1 MSLSPPKSAGGAMSY
16 FSSQLVEDAQTDP
29 EDYYSNSHEQPGR
42 WRGKAA
48 AALGLAG
55 EVDGKDF
62 ARTLL
67 GYGQNFKKL
76 VQNAGDS
83 ERRAGQDLTFSAPK
97 TVSVAWAL
105 ADDAELKSGIEEAQ
119 RRAVDKAL
127 ERIEQDYLFTRR
139 GHGGQ
144 DREHAAMVAAV
155 FDHQTSR
162 EQDPQL
168 HSHCFVMNVCRR
180 EDGTFGTID
189 NSFFYKI
196 QK

>member
-1 MSLSPPKSAGGAMSY
+1 MSY
-16 FSSQLVEDAQTDP
+16 FSNQLVEDAQSAP

-67 GYGQNFKKL
+67 GYGQNFEKL

-97 TVSVAWAL
+97 SVSVTWAL
-105 ADDAELKSGIEEAQ
+105 TDNEELKKGIEDAQ
-119 RRAVDKAL
+119 KKAVNKAL
-127 ERIEQDYLFTRR
+127 ER
-139 GHGGQ
+139 
-144 DREHAAMVAAV
+144 
-155 FDHQTSR
+155 
-162 EQDPQL
+162 
-168 HSHCFVMNVCRR
+168 
-180 EDGTFGTID
+180 
-189 NSFFYKI
+189 
-196 QK
+196 